1 MDFYWNTKCILQ
13 GAFVLGVWYGASG
26 NASNSI
32 FPKPEWSFNSIL
44 FAAGLFWVTYVF
56 NGIMDVNF
64 SCEHGSFFDNFK
76 A

>member
-26 NASNSI
+26 NSANSI
-32 FPKPEWSFNSIL
+32 FPKPGWSFNSIL
-44 FAAGLFWVTYVF
+44 FAVGLFWVTYVF